1 MTSLNDDVP
10 PPGEA
15 QTMEDDAAVSK
26 LLQLLLPDSGS
37 AGSSPVRL
45 QVRSNMYS
53 PAYLRREARL
63 IIDTASCIS
72 LIGERL
78 ALLDVAQELIARAD
92 QLES

>member
-26 LLQLLLPDSGS
+26 LVQLLLPDSGS
-37 AGSSPVRL
+37 AGASPVRL

>member
-26 LLQLLLPDSGS
+26 LVQLLLPDSGS

-78 ALLDVAQELIARAD
+78 ALLDVARELIERAD